1 MATDR
6 DLPKRVQRL
15 PYPGTLEVAC
25 LWQECQVVHPNTP
38 NATNPASCMASAS
51 HFSLSWLFHVP
62 SWSLV
67 RDLRMSLTVVQTGLE
82 LPP

>member
-6 DLPKRVQRL
+6 ELPKRVQRL

-38 NATNPASCMASAS
+38 NATNPASCVVSAS
-51 HFSLSWLFHVP
+51 HLASLGFFTFPHGPWLETLECL
-62 SWSLV
+62 SL
-67 RDLRMSLTVVQTGLE
+67 
-82 LPP
+82 